1 MSNAEEI
8 AAAFDRVDALLV
20 AATAAAPAVAL
31 LAARAAERGITE
43 TKLANHLRLNATVL
57 RWVMRLAADATAER
71 SIDLDGADDDLAD
84 LLLRWARS

>member
-8 AAAFDRVDALLV
+8 VAAFDRVDALLV

-43 TKLANHLRLNATVL
+43 AKLANHLRTNPTVL
-57 RWVMRLAADATAER
+57 RWVLKLATDATADR
-71 SIDLDGADDDLAD
+71 SIDLEAADTDLAE
-84 LLLRWARS
+84 LVLKWARQ

>member
-1 MSNAEEI
+1 
-8 AAAFDRVDALLV
+8 
-20 AATAAAPAVAL
+20 

>member
-43 TKLANHLRLNATVL
+43 TKLANHLHQPHGVE
-57 RWVMRLAADATAER
+57 VGAAV
-71 SIDLDGADDDLAD
+71 GACH
-84 LLLRWARS
+84 R

>member
-1 MSNAEEI
+1 MNTADEI
-8 AAAFDRVDALLV
+8 AAAFERVDELLA

-43 TKLANHLRLNATVL
+43 AKLANHLHLNATVL
-57 RWVMRLAADATAER
+57 KWVLRTGPDATTDR

>member
-31 LAARAAERGITE
+31 LLDTAAANGIDEKTFAA
-43 TKLANHLRLNATVL
+43 HLRLNTTVL
-57 RWVMRLAADATAER
+57 RWVMQWLQEKWVKIVRNKQL
-71 SIDLDGADDDLAD
+71 S
-84 LLLRWARS
+84 